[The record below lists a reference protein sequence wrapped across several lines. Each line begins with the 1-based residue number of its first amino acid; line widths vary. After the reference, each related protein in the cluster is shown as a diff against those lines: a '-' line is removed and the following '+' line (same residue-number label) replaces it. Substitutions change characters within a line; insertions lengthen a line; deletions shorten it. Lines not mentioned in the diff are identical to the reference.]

1 MRRFI
6 LALLLIILAVSLA
19 GKEYSVRKAMLYSA
33 VVPGLGEIYTRDYK
47 KGAIFL
53 TSEAAILFSYF
64 RLKAETKWAVDSYKQ
79 FAYSVTDVPKDQED
93 SYYQKIQDYI
103 SSDNYNESIIRDA
116 RNYFLIY
123 NNDPLGYEEYLA
135 NYLIPEDLIWD
146 WENTKNWY
154 KYREL
159 RRNKQDFE
167 IYTKF
172 VTAAAIL
179 NRIVSMIDSAVSV
192 KKLNRSG
199 KYLGK
204 LSFKPDYKK
213 RGMEINYEYRF

>member
-1 MRRFI
+1 MRKFI
-6 LALLLIILAVSLA
+6 LALLLIILAVNLT

-33 VVPGLGEIYTRDYK
+33 IAPGLGEIYIQDYK

-53 TSEAAILFSYF
+53 TSEAAILFTYF

-79 FAYSVTDVPKDQED
+79 FAFSVADVPKDQED
-93 SYYQKIQDYI
+93 PYYQMIQDYI
-103 SSDNYNESIIRDA
+103 SSDNYNEAIIRDA

-123 NNDPLGYEEYLA
+123 NNDPLGYEEYLE
-135 NYLIPEDLIWD
+135 NYLIPEDLSWN
-146 WENTKNWY
+146 WENTKNWF

-172 VTAAAIL
+172 ATAAAIL

-192 KKLNRSG
+192 KKLNRNG

-213 RGMEINYEYRF
+213 GGMEINYEYRF